1 MPATTITVQEL
12 TKRNEFATP
21 AEFTGITAAVD
32 ATNGALV
39 PFGERDDK
47 YLILIQNVNS
57 SAAKSVTIKGG
68 DSFQA
73 GGDLTLE
80 IPKSEYVLFPFDS
93 GRFLNTTG
101 TNKGKIHITGAS
113 VDIQVAVFKLP

>member
-1 MPATTITVQEL
+1 MAATTITVQAL
-12 TKRNEFATP
+12 TKRNAFATP
-21 AEFTGITAAVD
+21 ADFTGITAAVD
-32 ATNGALV
+32 ATDGALV

-47 YLILIQNVNS
+47 YLILIQNVNTTT
-57 SAAKSVTIKGG
+57 AKSVTIKGG
-68 DSFQA
+68 DSYQA

-80 IPKSEYVLFPFDS
+80 IAKSKYTFVAIDS

-101 TNKGKIHITGAS
+101 TNKGKIHITGTS

>member
-1 MPATTITVQEL
+1 MPATAITVQAL
-12 TKRNEFATP
+12 TKRNEFATT
-21 AEFTGITAAVD
+21 ADFTGITAAVD

-47 YLILIQNVNS
+47 YLILIQNVNTTT
-57 SAAKSVTIKGG
+57 AKSVTIKGG

-80 IPKSEYVLFPFDS
+80 IAKEKYTFVAIDS

-101 TNKGKIHITGAS
+101 TNKGKILITGTSA
-113 VDIQVAVFKLP
+113 DIQVAVFKLP